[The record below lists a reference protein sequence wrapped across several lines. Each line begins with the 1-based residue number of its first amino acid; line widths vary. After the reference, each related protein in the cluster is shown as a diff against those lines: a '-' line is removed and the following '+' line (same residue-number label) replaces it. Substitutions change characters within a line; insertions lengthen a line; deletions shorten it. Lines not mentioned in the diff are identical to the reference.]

1 LDLLGLHFTPLAGL
15 VLPAAVAVAYF
26 LKGFSGF
33 GPALIFVPVV
43 SVVFTP
49 ALALSGSAFVDLIV
63 GAGLAGALRSSRD
76 ELRLVGRMA
85 VAMGCGTVAGA
96 VLAGLVDTTVLL
108 TLIGATVLLLGVQLI
123 VRPAE
128 RLGSEPVPGFMTH
141 RVYAACLA
149 GGLTGGLVGISGP
162 FIVAAAASLEKS
174 VFRRVLVLLFLVE
187 SVIKVVVYALVGI
200 WSEQVLSLT
209 LLAGPAILLGLVL
222 GYRAHLHVDQRRF
235 TLAVGALL
243 TLIGAEVLLST
254 YL

>member
-1 LDLLGLHFTPLAGL
+1 MDLLGLHLAPAAAL
-15 VLPAAVAVAYF
+15 VLIAAVVVAYF

-43 SVVFTP
+43 SVVFSP
-49 ALALSGSAFVDLIV
+49 ALALSGSAFVDLLV
-63 GAGLAGALRSSRD
+63 GAGLAGTLKATRE
-76 ELRLVGRMA
+76 ELRLVARMA
-85 VAMGCGTVAGA
+85 VAMGFGTVAGA

-108 TLIGATVLLLGVQLI
+108 TLIGATVLLLGLQL
-123 VRPAE
+123 VARPAE
-128 RLGSEPVPGFMTH
+128 RLAAPVPAFMTH

-187 SVIKVVVYALVGI
+187 SALKVIVYALVGI

-209 LLAGPAILLGLVL
+209 LLVAPAILLGLVL

-235 TLAVGALL
+235 TFAVGALL
-243 TLIGAEVLLST
+243 TLIGAQALLST

>member
-1 LDLLGLHFTPLAGL
+1 MDLLGLHLSPLAAL
-15 VLPAAVAVAYF
+15 VLYAAVVVAYF

-43 SVVFTP
+43 SVIFTP
-49 ALALSGSAFVDLIV
+49 ALALSGSAFADLLV
-63 GAGLAGALRSSRD
+63 GAGLAGTLKATRD
-76 ELRLVGRMA
+76 ELRLVARMA
-85 VAMGCGTVAGA
+85 VAMGFGTVVGA
-96 VLAGLVDTTVLL
+96 VLAGLVNTTVLL
-108 TLIGATVLLLGVQLI
+108 TLIGATVLLLGLQLI
-123 VRPAE
+123 AKPAE
-128 RLGSEPVPGFMTH
+128 RLAAPVPGFMTH

-149 GGLTGGLVGISGP
+149 GGVTGGLVGISGP

-174 VFRRVLVLLFLVE
+174 VFRRVLVFLFLVE
-187 SVIKVVVYALVGI
+187 SVLKVIVYALVGI
-200 WSEQVLSLT
+200 WSEQVLNLT
-209 LLAGPAILLGLVL
+209 LLAGPAILLGLVV